1 MTTNTKKTAERTA
14 INAAAQAGLATAST
28 KSAAQIAAAAEKA
41 VERAATYRKS
51 AFGRYCEKL
60 VTGKTE
66 HAFSAESLKA
76 DGGLDDKAVENLFAA
91 ALDVVEKAGKLA
103 DLRETAKAAP
113 APDGDAWQAV
123 KTAKRAL
130 KDAVNALFMWAAWRP
145 GKPDKNGNVQKKPC
159 YKMQDGSDFV
169 IIGELANESR
179 KAGKDADKK
188 AAELLCLAI
197 GRILTGK
204 PLGRVSK
211 ADIKRAK
218 EQAQKTAQEKRAR
231 TEQRK
236 KEQAAAAEQA
246 EKEQAEQAAAY
257 AARVA
262 KLARMIE
269 TSAATDEE
277 KQAMLAIIAELNK

>member
-1 MTTNTKKTAERTA
+1 MKKNTISTEKTAV
-14 INAAAQAGLATAST
+14 NAAAQAGLATTGT

-60 VTGKTE
+60 VSGKAE
-66 HAFSAESLKA
+66 HAFSVEGLKV
-76 DGGLDDKAVENLFAA
+76 DGGLEDKAAENLLSA
-91 ALDVVEKAGKLA
+91 ALDVVEKAGRLA
-103 DLRETAKAAP
+103 DLREAAKVDP
-113 APDGDAWQAV
+113 APNSDAWQAV
-123 KTAKRAL
+123 KTAERDL
-130 KDAVNALFMWAAWRP
+130 KDTVNALFMWAAWRP
-145 GKPDKNGNVQKKPC
+145 GNPRKNGEVPKKPC
-159 YKMQDGSDFV
+159 YKMQSGADFT
-169 IIGELANESR
+169 IIGEIAQEAR
-179 KAGKDADKK
+179 KAGKDTDKK

-218 EQAQKTAQEKRAR
+218 EAAQKTAKEKR
-231 TEQRK
+231 EQTAKRNAEK
-236 KEQAAAAEQA
+236 AAAAEQA

-269 TSAATDEE
+269 TSAASDEE
-277 KQAMLAIIAELNK
+277 KQAMLAIIAEMNK